1 MTFLENACKGKVVV
15 VAAAAV
21 GDVATSSFVV
31 AVAVLARMKS
41 V

>member
-1 MTFLENACKGKVVV
+1 MTFLENACKEKVV